1 MTMSGQRIVRV
12 FNTSLSATPE
22 KVFPLLCPVRE
33 YDWIPTWQCNLIY
46 SKSGYAELG
55 CVFSTD
61 FGDAPGVEIW
71 VVCTYEKNK
80 QIGFAKTGTH
90 STTRYTISLERNQ
103 SGSTIQW
110 EQELTSLDDDG
121 GLLLDKITENV
132 YNEKMKHINKL
143 LDYYLLNGKIK
154 NGHESDHR

>member
-1 MTMSGQRIVRV
+1 MSGQRIVRV
-12 FNTSLSATPE
+12 FNTPLSATPE

-61 FGDAPGVEIW
+61 LGDASGVEIW

-80 QIGFAKTGTH
+80 QIGFVKTGTH
-90 STTRYTISLERNQ
+90 STTRYTIGLERNQ